1 MPILRLLTTF
11 LIEISRVKMWLL
23 ICVSN
28 KLKINKIS
36 NLIYHAR
43 YYKRARKIINISD
56 ITQNILFVVEII
68 FLTSHYAI

>member
-1 MPILRLLTTF
+1 LRLV
-11 LIEISRVKMWLL
+11 EKMWLL

-36 NLIYHAR
+36 NLIYYAR

-56 ITQNILFVVEII
+56 TTQNILFVVEII
-68 FLTSHYAI
+68 FLTPHYAI